1 MNRTFSACLAAAI
14 LFLASPARGALL
26 FQRSLSVDR
35 SVNIFTTSHF
45 DLKVVLGDSFS
56 APTNPVQLI
65 QGVVFTPAD
74 APRLFSF
81 TSTNAGFSAVAT
93 RITDGLDQFV
103 KLTLTET
110 ASGRSEQRG
119 WRESG
124 FFVGHGSTEIP
135 DLKGAIVEEIQ
146 LRLDSFHLGS
156 GPSPTSAA
164 LPPVDVKMTFTVMGT
179 VIPEPSALLLGLGGL
194 AAAGVAAYTGR
205 LSRHA

>member
-1 MNRTFSACLAAAI
+1 MNRTFSACLGAAV
-14 LFLASPARGALL
+14 LLLASPARGAIL
-26 FQRSLSVDR
+26 FERSLSVDR

-56 APTNPVQLI
+56 NPSNPVQFF
-65 QGVVFTPAD
+65 QGVGFSPAD

-81 TSTNAGFSAVAT
+81 TPADAGFSAVAA

-135 DLKGAIVEEIQ
+135 DLKGAIVEEVQ

-156 GPSPTSAA
+156 GASPTAA
-164 LPPVDVKMTFTVMGT
+164 VLPPVNVQMTFTVFGT
-179 VIPEPSALLLGLGGL
+179 VPEPSALMLGLGGL
-194 AAAGVAAYTGR
+194 AALGVSAYTGR
-205 LSRHA
+205 RSRRA